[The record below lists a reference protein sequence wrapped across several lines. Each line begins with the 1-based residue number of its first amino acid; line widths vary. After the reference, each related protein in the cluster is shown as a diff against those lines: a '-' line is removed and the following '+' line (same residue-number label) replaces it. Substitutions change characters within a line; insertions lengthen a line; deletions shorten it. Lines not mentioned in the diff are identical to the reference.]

1 MSGNKNKTQN
11 ANQQTKGV
19 QKYCNKGLQT
29 VTRNIR
35 KVSGSKK
42 KKNNHQGISLT

>member
-1 MSGNKNKTQN
+1 MSGNKKTKHKTQN

-19 QKYCNKGLQT
+19 QKYCNKGLGLKNKEHQ
-29 VTRNIR
+29 

-42 KKNNHQGISLT
+42 KNKQPSRY